1 MELFGIELFN
11 KQDLIKLLFKF
22 TINLG
27 FLLIIV
33 RYIYYKTKDEKDYI
47 FTFSMFNILTF
58 FICYLL
64 RKVPMEMGFALGL
77 FAVFGILRYRT
88 ETLPIRQM
96 TYLFIVIGLSMIN
109 SLSNKSISWF
119 EILLANSIITGVTF
133 VIDKL
138 LFNNILQ
145 RKSIIYERIDLIKPE
160 HHDSLLADLESR
172 TGIAIHSYEIGAIDF
187 LRDTAKI
194 TIYYRSS

>member
-1 MELFGIELFN
+1 MELFGIELFD

-22 TINLG
+22 AINLG
-27 FLLIIV
+27 FLVIIV
-33 RYIYYKTKDEKDYI
+33 RYIYYKTKDEKDYV
-47 FTFSMFNILTF
+47 FTFFMFNILTF
-58 FICYLL
+58 LICYLL
-64 RKVPMEMGFALGL
+64 RKVPIEMGFALGL

-88 ETLPIRQM
+88 ETVPIRQM

-109 SLSNKSISWF
+109 SLSNKSISWV
-119 EILLANSIITGVTF
+119 EILLANSIIAGVTF

-138 LFNNILQ
+138 LFNNVLK

-160 HHDSLLADLESR
+160 HHEALLSDLESR

-194 TIYYRSS
+194 TIYYRSY

>member
-1 MELFGIELFN
+1 MELFGIELFD

-22 TINLG
+22 AINLG
-27 FLLIIV
+27 FLVIIV
-33 RYIYYKTKDEKDYI
+33 RYIYYKTKDEKDYV
-47 FTFSMFNILTF
+47 FTFFMFNILTF
-58 FICYLL
+58 LICYLL
-64 RKVPMEMGFALGL
+64 RKVPIEMGFALGL

-88 ETLPIRQM
+88 ETVPIRQM

-109 SLSNKSISWF
+109 SLSNKSISWV
-119 EILLANSIITGVTF
+119 EILMANSIIAGVTF

-138 LFNNILQ
+138 LFNNVLK

-160 HHDSLLADLESR
+160 HHEALLSDLESR

-194 TIYYRSS
+194 TIYYRSC

>member
-1 MELFGIELFN
+1 MELFGIEFFD

-22 TINLG
+22 AINLG
-27 FLLIIV
+27 FLVIIV
-33 RYIYYKTKDEKDYI
+33 RYIYYKTKDEKDYV
-47 FTFSMFNILTF
+47 FTFFMFNILTF
-58 FICYLL
+58 LICYLL
-64 RKVPMEMGFALGL
+64 RKVPIEMGFALGL

-88 ETLPIRQM
+88 ETVPIRQM

-109 SLSNKSISWF
+109 SLSNKSISWV
-119 EILLANSIITGVTF
+119 EILLANSIIAGVTF

-138 LFNNILQ
+138 LFNNVLK

-160 HHDSLLADLESR
+160 HHEALLSDLESR

-194 TIYYRSS
+194 TIYYRSY

>member
-1 MELFGIELFN
+1 MELFGIELFD

-27 FLLIIV
+27 FLVIIV

-138 LFNNILQ
+138 LFNDILE

-160 HHDSLLADLESR
+160 HHEALLSDLESR

-194 TIYYRSS
+194 TIYYRST